1 MKPEV
6 LRASLLVLPLVSGHG
21 NMFHPPAWQDRT
33 PSDHWHHQGC
43 GVLDLPEDTEFTQAK
58 GKEPDCLEYWYTNGV
73 RIPGEATIPD
83 EISQSEVT
91 CTGQQGAHD
100 DHHENPWHAP
110 GTAPVFGPC
119 GTLGG
124 YPLGCDGDGS
134 GTFGD
139 CCSHNCDGFALGL
152 NAEEYDW
159 DSIDGGPVVTEWFAG
174 SNQEVRWH
182 VNANHAGYYSYFFST
197 FNADPYFYFYS

>member
-1 MKPEV
+1 M
-6 LRASLLVLPLVSGHG
+6 RASLLLLPLVSGHG
-21 NMFHPPAWQDRT
+21 NMFHPPVWQDRT

-43 GVLDLPEDTEFTQAK
+43 GVLHLPEDNEFTQTT
-58 GKEPDCLEYWYTNGV
+58 GKQPDCLAYWYSNGV
-73 RIPGEATIPD
+73 KIPGEATIPD

-100 DHHENPWHAP
+100 DDHKNPWHAP

-119 GTLGG
+119 GSLGG
-124 YPLGCDGDGS
+124 WPLGCDGDGS

-152 NAEEYDW
+152 NAEDYDW
-159 DSIDGGPVVTEWFAG
+159 DSIGGGPVVTEWFAG
-174 SNQEVRWH
+174 SNQEVRWY
-182 VNANHAGYYSYFFST
+182 VSANHAGYYSYYYIH
-197 FNADPYFYFYS
+197 PYF